1 MVIFAAGNDGQD
13 FLAYPGA
20 YEATISVSA
29 MAPNWEKAYYTN
41 RGEWVDIMA
50 PGGDEY
56 FGTTGLVLSTV
67 PSSIYGTNYAYMQGT
82 SMACP
87 HVSGIAALI
96 VAKMGKQG
104 FTNEELKERLLNSLR
119 PENIDLHNPGY
130 EGRLGIGYID
140 AAQTLAENRQ
150 KSPDKITD
158 LTADATFTDV
168 IIKWSAVADE
178 DDGMPVSYTVY
189 FSDSPLTAQNL
200 HEATSYQINAY
211 GYQPGTEMTY
221 SINRLKE
228 NTTYYTAVTSAD
240 RWGLTADP
248 AIISFSTLTNNPPV
262 ISNLPEMPVRV
273 ALGET
278 ARFSVTLSDPDG
290 HTVSHRF
297 EGDTKGV
304 SATRDD
310 DELSITIRPVLDEG
324 TYTFSL
330 IAADELGM
338 ESKAD
343 ISFEIYE
350 KEAPSVLNQLPDLL
364 MDSKDSP
371 KETDLTQYF
380 TGTELSYE
388 VQSTDETVAI
398 PTINGT
404 TLVVTPGQAG
414 QATITVTASNG
425 DEQISSSFSVRVVGG
440 SDELV
445 YEVYPQPASTELNI
459 LLNPKVSRASISIR
473 TLFGEEVFSQNYNV
487 IRLTPITLDIHG
499 LAAGAYTLQVETA
512 QETYKKTFVKQ

>member
-1 MVIFAAGNDGQD
+1 M
-13 FLAYPGA
+13 
-20 YEATISVSA
+20 
-29 MAPNWEKAYYTN
+29 
-41 RGEWVDIMA
+41 
-50 PGGDEY
+50 
-56 FGTTGLVLSTV
+56 
-67 PSSIYGTNYAYMQGT
+67 
-82 SMACP
+82 
-87 HVSGIAALI
+87 
-96 VAKMGKQG
+96 
-104 FTNEELKERLLNSLR
+104 
-119 PENIDLHNPGY
+119 
-130 EGRLGIGYID
+130 
-140 AAQTLAENRQ
+140 
-150 KSPDKITD
+150 
-158 LTADATFTDV
+158 
-168 IIKWSAVADE
+168 
-178 DDGMPVSYTVY
+178 
-189 FSDSPLTAQNL
+189 
-200 HEATSYQINAY
+200 
-211 GYQPGTEMTY
+211 
-221 SINRLKE
+221 
-228 NTTYYTAVTSAD
+228 
-240 RWGLTADP
+240 
-248 AIISFSTLTNNPPV
+248 
-262 ISNLPEMPVRV
+262 
-273 ALGET
+273 
-278 ARFSVTLSDPDG
+278 
-290 HTVSHRF
+290 SHLF

-425 DEQISSSFSVRVVGG
+425 DEQISSSFSVRMVGG

-459 LLNPKVSRASISIR
+459 LLNPKVSRASGYLSSNPAVRFHRNPSCIR
-473 TLFGEEVFSQNYNV
+473 KDSLF
-487 IRLTPITLDIHG
+487 LDP
-499 LAAGAYTLQVETA
+499 
-512 QETYKKTFVKQ
+512 